1 MNTNYPD
8 DISLSFLK
16 KELLGYRWDALR
28 QDLIAGIQVALM
40 TIPQAMA
47 YALVAGLPISCGL
60 FAAIFASIVAALC
73 GSSRYLVV
81 GPINGI
87 SILVQSGTA
96 DLLYTYYRDVTG
108 PEREALALQIMLQMA
123 LLAGLFQIIAG
134 MLKLGRLTQ
143 FVSHSVVIGYLVG
156 GACAIVMNQLF
167 TFTGIPV
174 ANGLFSLY
182 DKGAY
187 IVTHLNQLQWLNFG
201 VGAVS
206 LLFLIALPR
215 INQKFP
221 AAALTLCCASGIVFT
236 LLTFFPEWLPENLP
250 LIGQGG
256 DPYTLLPPIGLPAFD
271 PGLMKYLISI
281 AFAIAL
287 LSIMETTCSTKN
299 MAAASG
305 HRISINQEI
314 LSVGLA
320 NVASAFTGSMPVSVS
335 SSRSISNF
343 NFGAQTRFSM
353 IFNALFVASIVYLF
367 GFFINLIPMPVLA
380 SLLFMVAVNLVNRKQ
395 FLLCLKATSA
405 DAFVLLITI
414 LSCIFLGLDTAFY
427 IGVALSIIL
436 YLKKA
441 ALPQLVEYII
451 EDNGELKRI
460 GLNQL
465 YMQMKIRV
473 IKIEGELF
481 FGAADIFHTTLKS
494 IAEDDT
500 STRAIVLQLKNARD
514 LDATSC
520 LALIQLHDYLKSAG
534 RHLIACGMTQ
544 EVWDV
549 MSNSGIIA
557 QLGKE
562 NLFMFDERY
571 PQLHMQ
577 KAIKRAK
584 YLVTNEAA
592 IKVPEPIIVEEKG
605 FEIAQT
611 QAPLVT

>member
-1 MNTNYPD
+1 MNINYVD
-8 DISLSFLK
+8 DLSFSFFK
-16 KELLGYRWDALR
+16 KELTGYSWKGLW
-28 QDLIAGIQVALM
+28 QDLIAGIQVALL

-47 YALVAGLPISCGL
+47 YALVAGLPISCGI
-60 FAAIFASIVAALC
+60 FAAIFANIVGAIF
-73 GSSRYLVV
+73 GSSRFLCI

-96 DLLYTYYRDVTG
+96 DLLYTYYRDVAG
-108 PEREALALQIMLQMA
+108 PEKEALALQIMLQIA
-123 LLAGLFQIIAG
+123 LLAGFFQVIAG

-143 FVSHSVVIGYLVG
+143 FVSHSVIVGYLG
-156 GACAIVMNQLF
+156 GCACAIVLNQLF
-167 TFTGIPV
+167 TFTGIPLES
-174 ANGLFSLY
+174 GLFSLY

-187 IVTHLNQLQWLNFG
+187 ILTHLSKIEWMQFG
-201 VGAVS
+201 VGIVS
-206 LLFLIALPR
+206 LVVLVMLTQTKRKL
-215 INQKFP
+215 P
-221 AAALTLCCASGIVFT
+221 AAALTLCMASAIVYAIVAFA
-236 LLTFFPEWLPENLP
+236 PEWLPDSLS
-250 LIGQGG
+250 LIGQG
-256 DPYTLLPPIGLPAFD
+256 DERFTLLPSVGLPAFE

-299 MAAASG
+299 MAATSG

-320 NVASAFTGSMPVSVS
+320 NVVCAFTGSMPVSVS
-335 SSRSISNF
+335 GSRSIYNYTC
-343 NFGAQTRFSM
+343 GAQTRLSLVCS
-353 IFNALFVASIVYLF
+353 ALCIALCIYTLGS
-367 GFFINLIPMPVLA
+367 FINLIPMPVI
-380 SLLFMVAVNLVNRKQ
+380 STILFMVAVNLVNRKQ
-395 FLLCLKATSA
+395 FLLCLKATRG
-405 DAFVLLITI
+405 DAFVLIITF
-414 LSCIFLGLDTAFY
+414 LSCLFLTLDTAFY

-441 ALPQLVEYII
+441 ALPHLVEYII
-451 EDNGELKRI
+451 EDTGELKRM
-460 GLNQL
+460 GLNQS
-465 YMQMKIRV
+465 YMQMLIRV
-473 IKIEGELF
+473 IKVEGELF

-500 STRAIVLQLKNARD
+500 STKVIILQLKNARD

-549 MSNSGIIA
+549 MSNSGIIS

-562 NLFMFDERY
+562 NLFLFDERY

-577 KAIKRAK
+577 KAIQRAK
-584 YLVTNEAA
+584 FLVASHNS
-592 IKVPEPIIVEEKG
+592 IKVMVEKELEQK
-605 FEIAQT
+605 EVSLSPQ
-611 QAPLVT
+611 QA